1 MTKINV
7 LDRSIFSKI
16 AAGEVVEKPSSVIKE
31 TVENSIDAGA
41 KHITIEIEMGGIKKI
56 RISDDGSGIYFDDL
70 QNAFMPHAT
79 SKIKSVEDLSHI
91 GTLGFR
97 GEALSSIASVS
108 HTTLVSKTQDS
119 EIGGEIQIDGGQI
132 DHIHEKGCPNGT
144 YITVEDLFYCVPA
157 RKKFLR
163 KPKLEEA
170 DCTNIVSR
178 LILANP
184 NISFKYIVDN
194 KIVYNTQGT
203 GLKDAIFVI
212 YGKEFVDNLIE
223 VDHYNELLDIHMH
236 GYITRPTFTKANR
249 TYQSL
254 FINKRYVI
262 NQVVSTAVYKA
273 YEPFLMKG
281 GFPVFILNLD
291 FPLDK
296 VDVNVHPNKLDVKF
310 EDSNKIFGLV
320 NGVVSEIL
328 YNLNHTKIIS
338 TYDQENDKETPTI
351 DRSKLVVLDKNEGS
365 NYVSQNSQTK
375 PQNDDCTVSL
385 NTMQTTKSDTN
396 YDKFA
401 NIIESLKNSH
411 DNIGAIHS
419 ENEKND
425 IAQRVLS
432 HFSAQAELDGD
443 DTNRI
448 EQTQTENVVQDSIR
462 ELSQE
467 YKIIGVAFATYIILQ
482 QDDNLLFIDQHA
494 AHERLL
500 YDKFKAE
507 FEQSKI
513 MSSDLLV
520 PYIINLN
527 SQEFAFVIDNID
539 TFKDL
544 GFEVSEFGN
553 NCIKVSSVPVLFKD
567 IDFAEFFNKM
577 LADINNLSVKKSDML
592 KDYLAKSACK
602 AAVKAHDI
610 LNDFEIKT
618 ILSMLNNKDQVLLCP
633 HGRPVMVKI
642 SSKEI
647 EKWFKRIV

>member
-41 KHITIEIEMGGIKKI
+41 THITVEIEQGGIKKI
-56 RISDDGSGIYFDDL
+56 RVSDDGSGIYFDDL
-70 QNAFMPHAT
+70 KNAFMPHAT
-79 SKIKSVEDLSHI
+79 SKISSIDDLSKI

-97 GEALSSIASVS
+97 GEALSSISSVS
-108 HTTLVSKTQDS
+108 HTTLVSKTKDS
-119 EIGGEIQIDGGQI
+119 EIGGEIVINGGQI
-132 DHIHEKGCPNGT
+132 ESIKEKGCPNGT

-170 DCTNIVSR
+170 DCTNIVTR

-194 KIVYNTQGT
+194 KIIFNTQGT

-223 VDHYNELLDIHMH
+223 VDHYNEILDIHVH

-262 NQVVSTAVYKA
+262 NQVVSTAIYKA

-328 YNLNHTKIIS
+328 YNLNHTKTIS
-338 TYDQENDKETPTI
+338 TYSPEIEEKKDTI
-351 DRSKLVVLDKNEGS
+351 DTSKLEVLDKNEGH
-365 NYVSQNSQTK
+365 NYQPNNDEIK
-375 PQNDDCTVSL
+375 PKMPNIQDL
-385 NTMQTTKSDTN
+385 HNTMQNTMQNENYSHFAKIVNSFKSSTDT
-396 YDKFA
+396 
-401 NIIESLKNSH
+401 
-411 DNIGAIHS
+411 IGEIHS
-419 ENEKND
+419 ETEKNK
-425 IAQRVLS
+425 IAEKVLS
-432 HFSAQAELDGD
+432 NYTSFEKPEQVELPK
-443 DTNRI
+443 
-448 EQTQTENVVQDSIR
+448 QQVVQDSIR
-462 ELSQE
+462 ELALE
-467 YKIIGVAFATYIILQ
+467 YKVIGVAFATYIILQ
-482 QDDNLLFIDQHA
+482 QDKNLLFIDQHA

-507 FEQSKI
+507 LDNSKI
-513 MSSDLLV
+513 LSTDLLV
-520 PYIINLN
+520 PYVLNLN
-527 SQEFAFVIDNID
+527 SQEFAFIMDNID
-539 TFKDL
+539 TFKEL
-544 GFEVSEFGN
+544 GFDIYEFGN
-553 NCIKVSSVPVLFKD
+553 NCIKVSSLPVLFKD
-567 IDFAEFFNKM
+567 IDFVSFFNKI
-577 LADINNLSVKKSDML
+577 LSDMTTL
-592 KDYLAKSACK
+592 SIKKTDMLEDYLARSACR
-602 AAVKAHDI
+602 AAVKANDI
-610 LNDFEIKT
+610 LTDIEIKS
-618 ILSMLNNKDQVLLCP
+618 ILSMLNNDHQVLLCP
-633 HGRPVMVKI
+633 HGRPVVVKI
-642 SSKEI
+642 SDKEI

>member
-41 KHITIEIEMGGIKKI
+41 THITVEIEQGGIKKI
-56 RISDDGSGIYFDDL
+56 RVSDDGSGIYFDDL
-70 QNAFMPHAT
+70 KNAFMPHAT
-79 SKIKSVEDLSHI
+79 SKISSIDDLSKI

-97 GEALSSIASVS
+97 GEALSSISSVS
-108 HTTLVSKTQDS
+108 HTTLVSKTKDS
-119 EIGGEIQIDGGQI
+119 EIGGEIVINGAQIESI
-132 DHIHEKGCPNGT
+132 KEKGCPNGT

-170 DCTNIVSR
+170 DCTNIVTR
-178 LILANP
+178 LILANS

-194 KIVYNTQGT
+194 KIIFNTQGT

-223 VDHYNELLDIHMH
+223 VDHYNEILDIHVH

-262 NQVVSTAVYKA
+262 NQVVSTAIYKA

-328 YNLNHTKIIS
+328 YNLNHTKTIS
-338 TYDQENDKETPTI
+338 TYSPEIEEKKDTI
-351 DRSKLVVLDKNEGS
+351 DTSKLEVLDKNEGH
-365 NYVSQNSQTK
+365 NYQPNNDEIK
-375 PQNDDCTVSL
+375 PKMPNIQDL
-385 NTMQTTKSDTN
+385 HNTMQNTMQNEN
-396 YDKFA
+396 YSHFA
-401 NIIESLKNSH
+401 NIVNSFKSST
-411 DNIGAIHS
+411 DTIGEIHS
-419 ENEKND
+419 ETEKNK
-425 IAQRVLS
+425 IAERVLS
-432 HFSAQAELDGD
+432 NYTSFEKPEQVELPK
-443 DTNRI
+443 
-448 EQTQTENVVQDSIR
+448 QQVVQDSIR
-462 ELSQE
+462 ELALE
-467 YKIIGVAFATYIILQ
+467 YKVIGVAFATYIILQ
-482 QDDNLLFIDQHA
+482 QDKNLLFIDQHA

-507 FEQSKI
+507 LDNSKI
-513 MSSDLLV
+513 LSTDLLV
-520 PYIINLN
+520 PYVLNLN
-527 SQEFAFVIDNID
+527 SQEFAFIMDNID
-539 TFKDL
+539 TFKAL
-544 GFEVSEFGN
+544 GFDIYEFGN
-553 NCIKVSSVPVLFKD
+553 NCIKVSSLPVLFKD
-567 IDFAEFFNKM
+567 IDFVSFFNKI
-577 LADINNLSVKKSDML
+577 LSDMTTL
-592 KDYLAKSACK
+592 SIKKTDMLEDYLARSACR
-602 AAVKAHDI
+602 AAVKANDI
-610 LNDFEIKT
+610 LTDIEIKS
-618 ILSMLNNKDQVLLCP
+618 ILSMLNNDHQVLLCP
-633 HGRPVMVKI
+633 HGRPVVVKI
-642 SSKEI
+642 SDKEI

>member
-41 KHITIEIEMGGIKKI
+41 THITVEIEQGGIKKI
-56 RISDDGSGIYFDDL
+56 RVSDDGSGIYFDDL
-70 QNAFMPHAT
+70 KNAFMPHAT
-79 SKIKSVEDLSHI
+79 SKISSIDDLSKI

-97 GEALSSIASVS
+97 GEALSSISSVS
-108 HTTLVSKTQDS
+108 HTTLVSKTKDS
-119 EIGGEIQIDGGQI
+119 EIGGEIVINGGQI
-132 DHIHEKGCPNGT
+132 ESIKEKGCPNGT

-170 DCTNIVSR
+170 DCTNIVTR

-194 KIVYNTQGT
+194 KIIFNTQGT

-223 VDHYNELLDIHMH
+223 VDHYNEILDIHVH

-262 NQVVSTAVYKA
+262 NQVVSTAIYKA

-328 YNLNHTKIIS
+328 YNLNHTKTIS
-338 TYDQENDKETPTI
+338 TYSPEIEEKKDTI
-351 DRSKLVVLDKNEGS
+351 DTSKLEVLDKNEGH
-365 NYVSQNSQTK
+365 NYQPNNDEIK
-375 PQNDDCTVSL
+375 PKMPNIQDL
-385 NTMQTTKSDTN
+385 HNTMQNTMQNEN
-396 YDKFA
+396 YSHFA
-401 NIIESLKNSH
+401 NIVNSFKSST
-411 DNIGAIHS
+411 DTIGEIHS
-419 ENEKND
+419 ETEKNK
-425 IAQRVLS
+425 IAERVLS
-432 HFSAQAELDGD
+432 NYTSFEKPEQVELPK
-443 DTNRI
+443 
-448 EQTQTENVVQDSIR
+448 QQVVQDSIR
-462 ELSQE
+462 ELALE
-467 YKIIGVAFATYIILQ
+467 YKVIGVAFATYIILQ
-482 QDDNLLFIDQHA
+482 QDKNLLFIDQHA

-507 FEQSKI
+507 LDNSKI
-513 MSSDLLV
+513 LSTDLLV
-520 PYIINLN
+520 PYVLNLN
-527 SQEFAFVIDNID
+527 SQEFAFIMDNID
-539 TFKDL
+539 TFKTL
-544 GFEVSEFGN
+544 GFDIYEFGN
-553 NCIKVSSVPVLFKD
+553 NCIKVSSLPVLFKD
-567 IDFAEFFNKM
+567 IDFVSFFNKI
-577 LADINNLSVKKSDML
+577 LSDMTTL
-592 KDYLAKSACK
+592 SIKKTDMLEDYLARSACR
-602 AAVKAHDI
+602 AAVKANDI
-610 LNDFEIKT
+610 LTDIEIKS
-618 ILSMLNNKDQVLLCP
+618 ILSMLNNDHQVLLCP
-633 HGRPVMVKI
+633 HGRPVVVKI
-642 SSKEI
+642 SDKEI

>member
-41 KHITIEIEMGGIKKI
+41 THITVEIEQGGIKKI
-56 RISDDGSGIYFDDL
+56 RVSDDGSGIYFDDL
-70 QNAFMPHAT
+70 KNAFMPHAT
-79 SKIKSVEDLSHI
+79 SKISSIDDLSKI

-97 GEALSSIASVS
+97 GEALSSISSVS
-108 HTTLVSKTQDS
+108 HTTLVSKTKDS
-119 EIGGEIQIDGGQI
+119 EIGGEIVINGGQI
-132 DHIHEKGCPNGT
+132 ESIKEKGCPNGT

-170 DCTNIVSR
+170 DCTNIVTR

-184 NISFKYIVDN
+184 NISFKYTVDN
-194 KIVYNTQGT
+194 KIIFNTQGT

-223 VDHYNELLDIHMH
+223 VDHYNEILDIHVH

-262 NQVVSTAVYKA
+262 NQVVSTAIYKA

-328 YNLNHTKIIS
+328 YNLNHTKTIS
-338 TYDQENDKETPTI
+338 TYSSEIEEKKDTI
-351 DRSKLVVLDKNEGS
+351 DTSKLEVLDKNEGH
-365 NYVSQNSQTK
+365 NYQPNNDEIK
-375 PQNDDCTVSL
+375 PKMPNIQDL
-385 NTMQTTKSDTN
+385 HNTMQNTMQNEN
-396 YDKFA
+396 YSHFA
-401 NIIESLKNSH
+401 NIVNSFKSST
-411 DNIGAIHS
+411 DTIGEIHS
-419 ENEKND
+419 ETEKNK
-425 IAQRVLS
+425 IAEKVLS
-432 HFSAQAELDGD
+432 NYTSFEKPEQVELPK
-443 DTNRI
+443 
-448 EQTQTENVVQDSIR
+448 QQVVQDSIR
-462 ELSQE
+462 ELALE
-467 YKIIGVAFATYIILQ
+467 YKVIGVAFATYIILQ
-482 QDDNLLFIDQHA
+482 QDKNLLFIDQHA

-507 FEQSKI
+507 LDNSKI
-513 MSSDLLV
+513 LSTDLLV
-520 PYIINLN
+520 PYVLNLN
-527 SQEFAFVIDNID
+527 SQEFAFIMDNID
-539 TFKDL
+539 TFKAL
-544 GFEVSEFGN
+544 GFDIYEFGN
-553 NCIKVSSVPVLFKD
+553 NCIKVSSLPVLFKD
-567 IDFAEFFNKM
+567 IDFVSFFNKI
-577 LADINNLSVKKSDML
+577 LSDMTTL
-592 KDYLAKSACK
+592 SIKKTDMLEDYLARSACR
-602 AAVKAHDI
+602 AAVKANDI
-610 LNDFEIKT
+610 LTDIEIKS
-618 ILSMLNNKDQVLLCP
+618 ILSMLNNDHQVLLCP
-633 HGRPVMVKI
+633 HGRPVVVKI
-642 SSKEI
+642 SDKEI

>member
-41 KHITIEIEMGGIKKI
+41 THITVEIEQGGIKKI
-56 RISDDGSGIYFDDL
+56 RVSDDGSGIYFDDL
-70 QNAFMPHAT
+70 KNAFMPHAT
-79 SKIKSVEDLSHI
+79 SKISSIDDLSKI

-97 GEALSSIASVS
+97 GEALSSISSVS
-108 HTTLVSKTQDS
+108 HTTLVSKTKDS
-119 EIGGEIQIDGGQI
+119 EIGGEIVINGGQI
-132 DHIHEKGCPNGT
+132 ESIKEKGCPNGT

-157 RKKFLR
+157 RKNFLR

-170 DCTNIVSR
+170 DCTNIVTR

-194 KIVYNTQGT
+194 KIIFNTQGT

-223 VDHYNELLDIHMH
+223 VDHYNEILDIHVH

-262 NQVVSTAVYKA
+262 NQVVSTAIYKA

-328 YNLNHTKIIS
+328 YNLNHTKTIS
-338 TYDQENDKETPTI
+338 TYSSEIEEKKDTI
-351 DRSKLVVLDKNEGS
+351 DTSKLEVLDKNEGH
-365 NYVSQNSQTK
+365 NYQPNNDEIK
-375 PQNDDCTVSL
+375 PKMPNIQDL
-385 NTMQTTKSDTN
+385 HNTMQNTMQNEN
-396 YDKFA
+396 YSHFA
-401 NIIESLKNSH
+401 NIVNSFKSST
-411 DNIGAIHS
+411 DTIGEIHS
-419 ENEKND
+419 ETEKNK
-425 IAQRVLS
+425 IAERVLS
-432 HFSAQAELDGD
+432 NYTSFEKPEQVELPK
-443 DTNRI
+443 
-448 EQTQTENVVQDSIR
+448 QQVVQDSIR
-462 ELSQE
+462 ELALE
-467 YKIIGVAFATYIILQ
+467 YKVIGVAFATYIILQ
-482 QDDNLLFIDQHA
+482 QDKNLLFIDQHA

-507 FEQSKI
+507 LDNSKI
-513 MSSDLLV
+513 LSTDLLV
-520 PYIINLN
+520 PYVLNLN
-527 SQEFAFVIDNID
+527 SQEFAFIMDNID
-539 TFKDL
+539 TFKAL
-544 GFEVSEFGN
+544 GFDIYEFGN
-553 NCIKVSSVPVLFKD
+553 NCIMVSSLQVLFKD
-567 IDFAEFFNKM
+567 IDFVSFFNKI
-577 LADINNLSVKKSDML
+577 LSDMTTL
-592 KDYLAKSACK
+592 SIKKTDMLEDYLARSACR
-602 AAVKAHDI
+602 AAVKANDI
-610 LNDFEIKT
+610 LTDIEIKS
-618 ILSMLNNKDQVLLCP
+618 ILSMLNNDHQVLLCP
-633 HGRPVMVKI
+633 HGRPVVVKI
-642 SSKEI
+642 SDKEI

>member
-16 AAGEVVEKPSSVIKE
+16 AAGEVVEKPSSIIKE

-41 KHITIEIEMGGIKKI
+41 THITVEIEQGGIKKI
-56 RISDDGSGIYFDDL
+56 RVSDDGSGIYFDDL
-70 QNAFMPHAT
+70 KNAFMPHAT
-79 SKIKSVEDLSHI
+79 SKISSIDDLSKI

-97 GEALSSIASVS
+97 GEALSSISSVS
-108 HTTLVSKTQDS
+108 HTTLVSKTKDS
-119 EIGGEIQIDGGQI
+119 EIGGEIVINGGQI
-132 DHIHEKGCPNGT
+132 ESIKEKGCPNGT

-170 DCTNIVSR
+170 DCTNIVTR

-194 KIVYNTQGT
+194 KIIFNTQGT

-223 VDHYNELLDIHMH
+223 VDHYNEILDIHVH

-262 NQVVSTAVYKA
+262 NQVVSTAIYKA

-328 YNLNHTKIIS
+328 YNLNHTKTIS
-338 TYDQENDKETPTI
+338 TYSPEIEEKKDTI
-351 DRSKLVVLDKNEGS
+351 DTSKLEVLDKNEGH
-365 NYVSQNSQTK
+365 NYQPNNDEIK
-375 PQNDDCTVSL
+375 PKMPNIQDL
-385 NTMQTTKSDTN
+385 HNTMQNTMQNENYSHFAKIVNSFKSSTDT
-396 YDKFA
+396 
-401 NIIESLKNSH
+401 
-411 DNIGAIHS
+411 IGEIHS
-419 ENEKND
+419 ETEKNK
-425 IAQRVLS
+425 IAEKVLS
-432 HFSAQAELDGD
+432 NYTSFEKPEQVELPK
-443 DTNRI
+443 
-448 EQTQTENVVQDSIR
+448 QQVVQDSIR
-462 ELSQE
+462 ELALE
-467 YKIIGVAFATYIILQ
+467 YKVIGVAFATYIILQ
-482 QDDNLLFIDQHA
+482 QDKNLLFIDQHA

-507 FEQSKI
+507 LDNSKI
-513 MSSDLLV
+513 LSTDLLV
-520 PYIINLN
+520 PYVLNLN
-527 SQEFAFVIDNID
+527 SQEFAFIMDNID
-539 TFKDL
+539 TFKAL
-544 GFEVSEFGN
+544 GFDIYEFGN
-553 NCIKVSSVPVLFKD
+553 NCIKVSSLPVLFKD
-567 IDFAEFFNKM
+567 IDFVSFFNKI
-577 LADINNLSVKKSDML
+577 LSDMTTL
-592 KDYLAKSACK
+592 SIKKTDMLEDYLARSACR
-602 AAVKAHDI
+602 AAVKANDI
-610 LNDFEIKT
+610 LTDIEIKS
-618 ILSMLNNKDQVLLCP
+618 ILSMLNNDHQVLLCP
-633 HGRPVMVKI
+633 HGRPVVVKI
-642 SSKEI
+642 SDKEI

>member
-41 KHITIEIEMGGIKKI
+41 THITVEIEQGGIKKI
-56 RISDDGSGIYFDDL
+56 RVSDDGSGIYFDDL
-70 QNAFMPHAT
+70 KNAFMPHAT
-79 SKIKSVEDLSHI
+79 SKISSIDDLSKI

-97 GEALSSIASVS
+97 GEALSSISSVS
-108 HTTLVSKTQDS
+108 HTTLVSKTKDS
-119 EIGGEIQIDGGQI
+119 EIGGEIVINGGQI
-132 DHIHEKGCPNGT
+132 ESIKEKGCPNGT

-157 RKKFLR
+157 RKNFLR

-170 DCTNIVSR
+170 DCTNIVTR

-194 KIVYNTQGT
+194 KIIFNTQGT

-223 VDHYNELLDIHMH
+223 VDHYNEILDIHVH

-262 NQVVSTAVYKA
+262 NQVVSTAIYKA

-328 YNLNHTKIIS
+328 YNLNHTKTIS
-338 TYDQENDKETPTI
+338 TYSSEIEEKKDTI
-351 DRSKLVVLDKNEGS
+351 DTSKLEVLDKNEGH
-365 NYVSQNSQTK
+365 NYQPNNDELK
-375 PQNDDCTVSL
+375 PKMPNIQDL
-385 NTMQTTKSDTN
+385 HNTMQNTMQNEN
-396 YDKFA
+396 YSHFA
-401 NIIESLKNSH
+401 NIVNSFKSST
-411 DNIGAIHS
+411 DTIGEIHS
-419 ENEKND
+419 ETEKNK
-425 IAQRVLS
+425 IAERVLS
-432 HFSAQAELDGD
+432 NYTSFEKPEQVELPK
-443 DTNRI
+443 
-448 EQTQTENVVQDSIR
+448 QQVVQDSIR
-462 ELSQE
+462 ELALE
-467 YKIIGVAFATYIILQ
+467 YKVIGVAFATYIILQ
-482 QDDNLLFIDQHA
+482 QDKNLLFIDQHA

-507 FEQSKI
+507 LDNSKI
-513 MSSDLLV
+513 LSTDLLV
-520 PYIINLN
+520 PYVLNLN
-527 SQEFAFVIDNID
+527 SQEFAFIMDNID
-539 TFKDL
+539 TFKAL
-544 GFEVSEFGN
+544 GFDIYEFGN
-553 NCIKVSSVPVLFKD
+553 NCIKVSSLPVLFKD
-567 IDFAEFFNKM
+567 IDFVSFFNKI
-577 LADINNLSVKKSDML
+577 LSDMTTL
-592 KDYLAKSACK
+592 SIKKTDMLEDYLARSACR
-602 AAVKAHDI
+602 AAVKANDI
-610 LNDFEIKT
+610 LTDIEIKS
-618 ILSMLNNKDQVLLCP
+618 ILSMLNNDHQVLLCP
-633 HGRPVMVKI
+633 HGRPVVVKI
-642 SSKEI
+642 SDKEI

>member
-41 KHITIEIEMGGIKKI
+41 THITVEIEQGGIKKI
-56 RISDDGSGIYFDDL
+56 RVSDDGSGIYFDDL
-70 QNAFMPHAT
+70 KNAFMPHAT
-79 SKIKSVEDLSHI
+79 SKISSIDDLSKI

-97 GEALSSIASVS
+97 GEALSSISSVS
-108 HTTLVSKTQDS
+108 HTTLVSKTKDS
-119 EIGGEIQIDGGQI
+119 EIGGEIVINGGQI
-132 DHIHEKGCPNGT
+132 ESIKEKGCPNGT

-170 DCTNIVSR
+170 DCTNIVTR

-194 KIVYNTQGT
+194 KIIFNTQGT

-223 VDHYNELLDIHMH
+223 VDHYNEILDIHVH

-262 NQVVSTAVYKA
+262 NQVVSTAIYKA

-328 YNLNHTKIIS
+328 YNLNHTKTIS
-338 TYDQENDKETPTI
+338 TYSSEIEEKKDTI
-351 DRSKLVVLDKNEGS
+351 DTSKLEVLDKNEGH
-365 NYVSQNSQTK
+365 NYQPNNDEIK
-375 PQNDDCTVSL
+375 PKMPNIQDL
-385 NTMQTTKSDTN
+385 HNTMQNTMQNEN
-396 YDKFA
+396 YSHFA
-401 NIIESLKNSH
+401 NIVNSFKSST
-411 DNIGAIHS
+411 DTIGEIHS
-419 ENEKND
+419 ETEKNK
-425 IAQRVLS
+425 IAEKVLS
-432 HFSAQAELDGD
+432 NYTSFEKPEQVELPK
-443 DTNRI
+443 
-448 EQTQTENVVQDSIR
+448 QQVVQDSIR
-462 ELSQE
+462 ELALE
-467 YKIIGVAFATYIILQ
+467 YKVIGVAFATYIILQ
-482 QDDNLLFIDQHA
+482 QDKNLLFIDQHA

-507 FEQSKI
+507 LDNSKI
-513 MSSDLLV
+513 LSTDLLV
-520 PYIINLN
+520 PYVLNLN
-527 SQEFAFVIDNID
+527 SQEFAFIMDNID
-539 TFKDL
+539 TFKAL
-544 GFEVSEFGN
+544 GFDIYEFGN
-553 NCIKVSSVPVLFKD
+553 NCIKVSSLPVLFKD
-567 IDFAEFFNKM
+567 IDFVSFFNKI
-577 LADINNLSVKKSDML
+577 LSDMTTL
-592 KDYLAKSACK
+592 SIKKTDMLEDYLARSACR
-602 AAVKAHDI
+602 AAVKANDI
-610 LNDFEIKT
+610 LTDIEIKS
-618 ILSMLNNKDQVLLCP
+618 ILSMLNNDHQVLLCP
-633 HGRPVMVKI
+633 HGRPVVVKI
-642 SSKEI
+642 SDKEI

>member
-41 KHITIEIEMGGIKKI
+41 THITVEIEQGGIKKI
-56 RISDDGSGIYFDDL
+56 RVSDDGSGIYFDDL
-70 QNAFMPHAT
+70 KNAFMPHAT
-79 SKIKSVEDLSHI
+79 SKISSIDDLSKI

-97 GEALSSIASVS
+97 GEALSSISSVS
-108 HTTLVSKTQDS
+108 HTTLVSKTKDS
-119 EIGGEIQIDGGQI
+119 EIGGEIVINGGQI
-132 DHIHEKGCPNGT
+132 ESIKEKGCPNGT

-170 DCTNIVSR
+170 DCTNIVTR

-194 KIVYNTQGT
+194 KIIFNTQGT

-223 VDHYNELLDIHMH
+223 VDHYNEILDIHVH

-262 NQVVSTAVYKA
+262 NQVVSTAIYKA

-328 YNLNHTKIIS
+328 YNLNHTKTIS
-338 TYDQENDKETPTI
+338 TYSPEIEEKKDTI
-351 DRSKLVVLDKNEGS
+351 DASKLEVLDKNEGH
-365 NYVSQNSQTK
+365 NYQPNNDEIK
-375 PQNDDCTVSL
+375 PKMPNIQDL
-385 NTMQTTKSDTN
+385 HNTMQNTMQNEN
-396 YDKFA
+396 YSHFA
-401 NIIESLKNSH
+401 NIVNSFKSST
-411 DNIGAIHS
+411 DTIGEIHS
-419 ENEKND
+419 ETEKNK
-425 IAQRVLS
+425 IAEKVLS
-432 HFSAQAELDGD
+432 NYTSFEKPEQVELPK
-443 DTNRI
+443 
-448 EQTQTENVVQDSIR
+448 QQVVQDSIR
-462 ELSQE
+462 ELALE
-467 YKIIGVAFATYIILQ
+467 YKVIGVAFATYIILQ
-482 QDDNLLFIDQHA
+482 QDKNLLFIDQHA

-507 FEQSKI
+507 LDNSKI
-513 MSSDLLV
+513 LSTDLLV
-520 PYIINLN
+520 PYVLNLN
-527 SQEFAFVIDNID
+527 SQEFAFIMDNID
-539 TFKDL
+539 TFKAL
-544 GFEVSEFGN
+544 GFDIYEFGN
-553 NCIKVSSVPVLFKD
+553 NCIKVSSLPVLFKD
-567 IDFAEFFNKM
+567 IDFVSFFNKI
-577 LADINNLSVKKSDML
+577 LSDMTTL
-592 KDYLAKSACK
+592 SIKKTDMLEDYLARSACR
-602 AAVKAHDI
+602 AAVKANDI
-610 LNDFEIKT
+610 LTDIEIKS
-618 ILSMLNNKDQVLLCP
+618 ILSMLNNDHQVLLCP
-633 HGRPVMVKI
+633 HGRPVVVKI
-642 SSKEI
+642 SDKEI

>member
-41 KHITIEIEMGGIKKI
+41 THITLEIEQGGIKKI
-56 RISDDGSGIYFDDL
+56 RVSDDGSGIYFDDL
-70 QNAFMPHAT
+70 KNAFMPHAT
-79 SKIKSVEDLSHI
+79 SKISSIDDLSKI

-97 GEALSSIASVS
+97 GEALSSISSVS
-108 HTTLVSKTQDS
+108 HTTLVSKTKDS
-119 EIGGEIQIDGGQI
+119 EIGGEIVINGGQI
-132 DHIHEKGCPNGT
+132 ESIKEKGCPNGT

-170 DCTNIVSR
+170 DCTNIVTR

-194 KIVYNTQGT
+194 KIIFNTQGT

-223 VDHYNELLDIHMH
+223 VDHYNEILDIHVH

-262 NQVVSTAVYKA
+262 NQVVSTAIYKA

-328 YNLNHTKIIS
+328 YNLNHTKTIS
-338 TYDQENDKETPTI
+338 TYSPEIEEKKDTI
-351 DRSKLVVLDKNEGS
+351 DTSKLEVLDKNEGH
-365 NYVSQNSQTK
+365 NYQPNNDEIK
-375 PQNDDCTVSL
+375 PKMPNIQDL
-385 NTMQTTKSDTN
+385 HNTMQNTMQNEN
-396 YDKFA
+396 YSHFA
-401 NIIESLKNSH
+401 NIVNSFKSST
-411 DNIGAIHS
+411 DTIGEIHS
-419 ENEKND
+419 ETEKNK
-425 IAQRVLS
+425 IAEKVLS
-432 HFSAQAELDGD
+432 NYTSFEKPEQVELPK
-443 DTNRI
+443 
-448 EQTQTENVVQDSIR
+448 QQVVQDSIR
-462 ELSQE
+462 ELALE
-467 YKIIGVAFATYIILQ
+467 YKVIGVAFATYIILQ
-482 QDDNLLFIDQHA
+482 QDKNLLFIDQHA

-507 FEQSKI
+507 LDNSKI
-513 MSSDLLV
+513 LSTDLLV
-520 PYIINLN
+520 PYVLNLN
-527 SQEFAFVIDNID
+527 SQEFAFIMDNID
-539 TFKDL
+539 TFKAL
-544 GFEVSEFGN
+544 GFDIYEFGN
-553 NCIKVSSVPVLFKD
+553 NCIKVSSLPVLFKD
-567 IDFAEFFNKM
+567 IDFVSFFNKI
-577 LADINNLSVKKSDML
+577 LSDMTTL
-592 KDYLAKSACK
+592 SIKKTDMLEDYLARSACR
-602 AAVKAHDI
+602 AAVKANDI
-610 LNDFEIKT
+610 LTDIEIKS
-618 ILSMLNNKDQVLLCP
+618 ILSMLNNDHQVLLCP
-633 HGRPVMVKI
+633 HGRPVVVKI
-642 SSKEI
+642 SDKEI

>member
-41 KHITIEIEMGGIKKI
+41 THITVEIEQGGIKKI
-56 RISDDGSGIYFDDL
+56 RVSDDGSGIYFDDL
-70 QNAFMPHAT
+70 KNAFMPHAT
-79 SKIKSVEDLSHI
+79 SKISSIDDLSKI

-97 GEALSSIASVS
+97 GEALSSISSVS
-108 HTTLVSKTQDS
+108 HTTLVSKTKDS
-119 EIGGEIQIDGGQI
+119 EIGGEIVINGGQI
-132 DHIHEKGCPNGT
+132 ESIKEKGCPNGT

-170 DCTNIVSR
+170 DCTNIVTR

-194 KIVYNTQGT
+194 KIIFNTQGT

-223 VDHYNELLDIHMH
+223 VDHYNEILDIHVH

-262 NQVVSTAVYKA
+262 NQVVSTAIYKA

-328 YNLNHTKIIS
+328 YNLNHTKTIS
-338 TYDQENDKETPTI
+338 TYSTEIEEKKDTI
-351 DRSKLVVLDKNEGS
+351 DTSKLEVLDKNEGH
-365 NYVSQNSQTK
+365 NYQPNNDEIK
-375 PQNDDCTVSL
+375 PKMPNIQDL
-385 NTMQTTKSDTN
+385 HNTMQNTMQNEN
-396 YDKFA
+396 YSHFA
-401 NIIESLKNSH
+401 NIVNSFKSST
-411 DNIGAIHS
+411 DTIGEIHS
-419 ENEKND
+419 ETEKNK
-425 IAQRVLS
+425 IAEKVLS
-432 HFSAQAELDGD
+432 NYTSFEKPEQVELPK
-443 DTNRI
+443 
-448 EQTQTENVVQDSIR
+448 QQVVQDSIR
-462 ELSQE
+462 ELALE
-467 YKIIGVAFATYIILQ
+467 YKVIGVAFATYIILQ
-482 QDDNLLFIDQHA
+482 QDKNLLFIDQHA

-507 FEQSKI
+507 LDNSKI
-513 MSSDLLV
+513 LSTDLLV
-520 PYIINLN
+520 PYVLNLN
-527 SQEFAFVIDNID
+527 SQEFAFIMDNID
-539 TFKDL
+539 TFKAL
-544 GFEVSEFGN
+544 GFDIYEFGN
-553 NCIKVSSVPVLFKD
+553 NCIKVSSLPVLFKD
-567 IDFAEFFNKM
+567 IDFVSFFNKI
-577 LADINNLSVKKSDML
+577 LSDMTTL
-592 KDYLAKSACK
+592 SIKKTDMLEDYLARSACR
-602 AAVKAHDI
+602 AAVKANDI
-610 LNDFEIKT
+610 LTDIEIKS
-618 ILSMLNNKDQVLLCP
+618 ILSMLNNDHQVLLCP
-633 HGRPVMVKI
+633 HGRPVVVKI
-642 SSKEI
+642 SDKEI

>member
-16 AAGEVVEKPSSVIKE
+16 AAGEVVEKPSSIIKE

-41 KHITIEIEMGGIKKI
+41 THITVEIEQGGIKKI
-56 RISDDGSGIYFDDL
+56 RVSDDGSGIYFDDL
-70 QNAFMPHAT
+70 KNAFMPHAT
-79 SKIKSVEDLSHI
+79 SKISSIDDLSKI

-97 GEALSSIASVS
+97 GEALSSISSVS
-108 HTTLVSKTQDS
+108 HTTLVSKTKDS
-119 EIGGEIQIDGGQI
+119 EIGGEIVINGGQI
-132 DHIHEKGCPNGT
+132 ESIKEKGCPNGT

-170 DCTNIVSR
+170 DCTNIVTR

-194 KIVYNTQGT
+194 KIIFNTQGT

-223 VDHYNELLDIHMH
+223 VDHYNEILDIHVH

-262 NQVVSTAVYKA
+262 NQVVSTAIYKA

-328 YNLNHTKIIS
+328 YNLNHTKTIS
-338 TYDQENDKETPTI
+338 TYSPEIEEKKDTI
-351 DRSKLVVLDKNEGS
+351 DTSKLEVLDKNEGH
-365 NYVSQNSQTK
+365 NYQPNNDEIK
-375 PQNDDCTVSL
+375 PKMPNIQDL
-385 NTMQTTKSDTN
+385 HNTMQNTMQNEN
-396 YDKFA
+396 YSHFA
-401 NIIESLKNSH
+401 NIVNSFKSST
-411 DNIGAIHS
+411 DTIGEIHS
-419 ENEKND
+419 ETEKNK
-425 IAQRVLS
+425 IAEKVLS
-432 HFSAQAELDGD
+432 NYTSFEKPEQVELPK
-443 DTNRI
+443 
-448 EQTQTENVVQDSIR
+448 QQVVQDSIR
-462 ELSQE
+462 ELALE
-467 YKIIGVAFATYIILQ
+467 YKVIGVAFATYIILQ
-482 QDDNLLFIDQHA
+482 QDKNLLFIDQHA

-507 FEQSKI
+507 LDNSKI
-513 MSSDLLV
+513 LSTDLLV
-520 PYIINLN
+520 PYVLNLN
-527 SQEFAFVIDNID
+527 SQEFAFIMDNID
-539 TFKDL
+539 TFKEL
-544 GFEVSEFGN
+544 GFDIYEFGN
-553 NCIKVSSVPVLFKD
+553 NCIKVSSLPVLFKD
-567 IDFAEFFNKM
+567 IDFVSFFNKI
-577 LADINNLSVKKSDML
+577 LSDMTTL
-592 KDYLAKSACK
+592 SIKKTDMLEDYLARSACR
-602 AAVKAHDI
+602 AAVKANDI
-610 LNDFEIKT
+610 LTDIEIKS
-618 ILSMLNNKDQVLLCP
+618 ILSMLNNDHQVLLCP
-633 HGRPVMVKI
+633 HGRPVVVKI
-642 SSKEI
+642 SDKEI

>member
-41 KHITIEIEMGGIKKI
+41 THITVEIEQGGIKKI
-56 RISDDGSGIYFDDL
+56 RVSDDGSGIYFDDL
-70 QNAFMPHAT
+70 KNAFMPHAT
-79 SKIKSVEDLSHI
+79 SKISSIDDLSKI

-97 GEALSSIASVS
+97 GEALSSISSVS
-108 HTTLVSKTQDS
+108 HTTLVSKTKDS
-119 EIGGEIQIDGGQI
+119 EIGGEIVINGGQI
-132 DHIHEKGCPNGT
+132 ESIKEKGCPNGT

-170 DCTNIVSR
+170 DCTNIVTR

-194 KIVYNTQGT
+194 KIIFNTQGT

-223 VDHYNELLDIHMH
+223 VDHYNEILDIHVH

-262 NQVVSTAVYKA
+262 NQVVSTAIYKA

-328 YNLNHTKIIS
+328 YNLNHTKTIS
-338 TYDQENDKETPTI
+338 TYSPEIEEKKDTI
-351 DRSKLVVLDKNEGS
+351 DTSKLEVLDKNEGH
-365 NYVSQNSQTK
+365 NYQPNNDEIK
-375 PQNDDCTVSL
+375 PKMPNIQDL
-385 NTMQTTKSDTN
+385 HNTMQNTMQNEN
-396 YDKFA
+396 YSHFA
-401 NIIESLKNSH
+401 NIVNSFKSST
-411 DNIGAIHS
+411 DTIGEIHS
-419 ENEKND
+419 ETEKNK
-425 IAQRVLS
+425 IAERVLS
-432 HFSAQAELDGD
+432 NYTSFEKPEQVELPK
-443 DTNRI
+443 
-448 EQTQTENVVQDSIR
+448 QQVVQDSIR
-462 ELSQE
+462 ELALE
-467 YKIIGVAFATYIILQ
+467 YKVIGVAFATYIILQ
-482 QDDNLLFIDQHA
+482 QDKNFLFIDQHA

-507 FEQSKI
+507 LDNSKI
-513 MSSDLLV
+513 LSTDLLV
-520 PYIINLN
+520 PYVLNLN
-527 SQEFAFVIDNID
+527 SQEFAFIMDNID
-539 TFKDL
+539 TFKTL
-544 GFEVSEFGN
+544 GFDIYEFGN
-553 NCIKVSSVPVLFKD
+553 NCIKVSSLPVLFKD
-567 IDFAEFFNKM
+567 IDFVSFFNKI
-577 LADINNLSVKKSDML
+577 LSDMTTL
-592 KDYLAKSACK
+592 SIKKTDMLEDYLARSACR
-602 AAVKAHDI
+602 AAVKANDI
-610 LNDFEIKT
+610 LTDIEIKS
-618 ILSMLNNKDQVLLCP
+618 ILSMLNNDHQVLLCP
-633 HGRPVMVKI
+633 HGRPVVVKI
-642 SSKEI
+642 SDKEI

>member
-41 KHITIEIEMGGIKKI
+41 THITVEIEQGGIKKI
-56 RISDDGSGIYFDDL
+56 RVSDDGSGIYFDDL
-70 QNAFMPHAT
+70 KNAFMPHAT
-79 SKIKSVEDLSHI
+79 SKISSIDDLSKI

-97 GEALSSIASVS
+97 GEALSSISSVS
-108 HTTLVSKTQDS
+108 HTTLVSKTKDS
-119 EIGGEIQIDGGQI
+119 EIGGEIVINGGQI
-132 DHIHEKGCPNGT
+132 ESIKEKGCPNGT

-170 DCTNIVSR
+170 DCTNIVTR

-194 KIVYNTQGT
+194 KIIFNTQGT

-223 VDHYNELLDIHMH
+223 VDHYNEILDIHVH

-262 NQVVSTAVYKA
+262 NQVVSTAIYKA

-328 YNLNHTKIIS
+328 YNLNHTKTIS
-338 TYDQENDKETPTI
+338 TYSPEIEEKKDTI
-351 DRSKLVVLDKNEGS
+351 DTSKLEVLDKNEGH
-365 NYVSQNSQTK
+365 NYQPNNDEIK
-375 PQNDDCTVSL
+375 PKMPNIQDL
-385 NTMQTTKSDTN
+385 HNTMQNTMQNEN
-396 YDKFA
+396 YSHFA
-401 NIIESLKNSH
+401 NIVNSFKSST
-411 DNIGAIHS
+411 DTIGEIHS
-419 ENEKND
+419 ETEKNK
-425 IAQRVLS
+425 IAEKVLS
-432 HFSAQAELDGD
+432 NYTSFEKPEQVELPK
-443 DTNRI
+443 
-448 EQTQTENVVQDSIR
+448 QQVVQDSIR
-462 ELSQE
+462 ELALE
-467 YKIIGVAFATYIILQ
+467 YKVIGVAFATYIILQ
-482 QDDNLLFIDQHA
+482 QDKNLLFIDQHA

-507 FEQSKI
+507 LDNSKI
-513 MSSDLLV
+513 LSTDLLV
-520 PYIINLN
+520 PYVLNLN
-527 SQEFAFVIDNID
+527 SQEFAFIMDNID
-539 TFKDL
+539 TFKAL
-544 GFEVSEFGN
+544 GFDIYEFGN
-553 NCIKVSSVPVLFKD
+553 NCIKVSSLPVLFKD
-567 IDFAEFFNKM
+567 IDFVSFFNKI
-577 LADINNLSVKKSDML
+577 LSDMTTL
-592 KDYLAKSACK
+592 SIKKTDMLEDYLARSACR
-602 AAVKAHDI
+602 AAVKANDI
-610 LNDFEIKT
+610 LTDIEIKS
-618 ILSMLNNKDQVLLCP
+618 ILSMLNNDHQVLLCP
-633 HGRPVMVKI
+633 HGRPVVVKI
-642 SSKEI
+642 SDKEI